1 LATLVASWRRINEFQ
16 IELNGVVM
24 NQKSVNLLSL
34 ISGFLGTFLGL
45 VIAYRAISTEQ
56 LWPNLW
62 GGIGIGVLGLD
73 SLLDKRINT
82 FAKSFILIIGILC
95 LAIYII
101 GLLS

>member
-1 LATLVASWRRINEFQ
+1 
-16 IELNGVVM
+16 M

>member
-1 LATLVASWRRINEFQ
+1 
-16 IELNGVVM
+16 M

-45 VIAYRAISTEQ
+45 VIAYQAISSDQ

-62 GGIGIGVLGLD
+62 GGLGFGLWGLD
-73 SLLDKRINT
+73 SLLDKKINPL
-82 FAKSFILIIGILC
+82 AKSIILIAGMIC
-95 LAIYII
+95 LVIYLI